1 MDRVRK
7 QFLRDNSIEE
17 KNEILSGY
25 DSSNEKGE
33 GLSLHNLVYSYVI
46 IAVAIVLFIPTIYI
60 RNEIYYISRDIDVL
74 RNKHSVLLEENKNL
88 ERNIEKLKFKYEIID
103 PLLIEIQDES

>member
-1 MDRVRK
+1 MK